1 MTLASVWLRAHSV
14 HLCGQRR
21 GPELGKVP
29 GAERAAEATLS
40 GTACS
45 EATEGG
51 KDCHSR
57 GVTVGFKLQPNHSL
71 A

>member
-1 MTLASVWLRAHSV
+1 M
-14 HLCGQRR
+14 
-21 GPELGKVP
+21 GKVP

-57 GVTVGFKLQPNHSL
+57 GVMVGFKLQPNHLL